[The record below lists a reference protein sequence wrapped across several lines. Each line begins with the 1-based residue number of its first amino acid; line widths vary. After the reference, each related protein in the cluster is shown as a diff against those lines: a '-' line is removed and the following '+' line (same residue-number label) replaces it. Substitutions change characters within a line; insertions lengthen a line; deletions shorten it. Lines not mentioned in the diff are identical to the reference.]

1 MKYILEYIS
10 FDVSMSFEIFTSREK
25 NPSLK
30 YNFIFFF
37 FFNILNLYY
46 DIKQNIK

>member
-25 NPSLK
+25 RNPSLK
-30 YNFIFFF
+30 YNFIFF